1 VSDPKLDAYWMPF
14 TANRDFK
21 RSPRL
26 LVGGS
31 GIHLT
36 SSDGRP
42 ILDALSGLFCSPAG
56 HGRPE
61 IADAVHKQLLELSY
75 CTSFQHGHPR
85 AFELAARLA
94 SMLPGDLDHLF
105 FASSGSEAVD
115 TALKMALAYHRARG
129 DGQRVRLVGRERAYH
144 GVNFGGIAVGGI
156 GSNRNAFGPGLPG
169 ALHLRHTW
177 LPENV
182 MSRGEPERGI
192 ELADDLERLCALHG
206 GDTIAACIVEPVAG
220 STGCLVPPRGY
231 LRRLREICDAHG
243 ILLIF
248 DEVITGFGR
257 LGADFAAQRFGVQP
271 DLVTLAKAL
280 TNGAIPMSAV
290 AASREVYRTVIEA
303 APDPGIELFHGYT
316 WSAHPVA
323 CAAALAALELYAR
336 EDLFARARS
345 LEQPFLD
352 AVFALAELPVVTDV
366 RGIGLFAGV
375 DLAPDG
381 APGRRGYQAVR
392 DFFEAGV
399 LVKLTGDAILLAPP
413 FVAEPSEIDQM
424 IERIRGV
431 LEGY

>member
-31 GIHLT
+31 GVHLT

-56 HGRPE
+56 HARSE

-75 CTSFQHGHPR
+75 CSSFQHGHPR
-85 AFELAARLA
+85 AFELAERLA

-115 TALKMALAYHRARG
+115 TALKISLAYHRARG
-129 DGQRVRLVGRERAYH
+129 DGQRVKFVGRERAYH

-156 GSNRNAFGPGLPG
+156 GPNRNTFGPGLPG

-182 MSRGEPERGI
+182 MSRGEPERGL

-206 GDTIAACIVEPVAG
+206 GETIAACIVEPVAG

-231 LRRLREICDAHG
+231 LSRLREICDAHG

-290 AASREVYRTVIEA
+290 AASGEIYRAITEA

-316 WSAHPVA
+316 WSAHPAA

-345 LEQPFLD
+345 LEEPFLD
-352 AVFALAELPVVTDV
+352 AVFSLSELPIVTDV

-381 APGRRGYQAVR
+381 APGRRGYRAVQ

-399 LVKLTGDAILLAPP
+399 FAKVTGDAILLAPP
-413 FVAEPSEIDQM
+413 FVAEPSQLEEM

-431 LEGY
+431 LERY

>member
-1 VSDPKLDAYWMPF
+1 MSDPKLDAYWMPF

-31 GIHLT
+31 GVHLT

-56 HGRPE
+56 HARSE

-75 CTSFQHGHPR
+75 CSSFQHGHPR
-85 AFELAARLA
+85 AFELAERLA

-115 TALKMALAYHRARG
+115 TALKISLAYHRARG
-129 DGQRVRLVGRERAYH
+129 DGQRVKFVGRERAYH

-156 GSNRNAFGPGLPG
+156 GPNRNTFGPGLPG

-182 MSRGEPERGI
+182 MSRGEPERGL

-206 GDTIAACIVEPVAG
+206 GETIAACIVEPVAG

-231 LRRLREICDAHG
+231 LSRLREICDAHG

-271 DLVTLAKAL
+271 DLVTLAKAR

-290 AASREVYRTVIEA
+290 AASGEIYRAITEA

-316 WSAHPVA
+316 WSAHPAA

-345 LEQPFLD
+345 LEEPFLD
-352 AVFALAELPVVTDV
+352 AVFSLSELPIVTDV

-381 APGRRGYQAVR
+381 APGRRGYRAVQ

-399 LVKLTGDAILLAPP
+399 FAKVTGDAILLAPP
-413 FVAEPSEIDQM
+413 FVAEPSQLEEM

-431 LEGY
+431 LERY

>member
-31 GIHLT
+31 GVHLT

-56 HGRPE
+56 HARSE

-75 CTSFQHGHPR
+75 CSSFQHGHPG
-85 AFELAARLA
+85 AFELAERLA

-115 TALKMALAYHRARG
+115 TALKISLAYHRARG
-129 DGQRVRLVGRERAYH
+129 DGQRVKFVGRERAYH

-156 GSNRNAFGPGLPG
+156 GPNRNTFGPGLPG

-182 MSRGEPERGI
+182 MSRGEPERGL

-206 GDTIAACIVEPVAG
+206 GETIAACIVEPVAG

-231 LRRLREICDAHG
+231 LSRLRELCDAHG

-290 AASREVYRTVIEA
+290 AASGEIYRAITEA

-316 WSAHPVA
+316 WSAHPAA

-345 LEQPFLD
+345 LEEPFLD
-352 AVFALAELPVVTDV
+352 AVFSLSELPIVTDV

-381 APGRRGYQAVR
+381 APGRRGYRAVQ

-399 LVKLTGDAILLAPP
+399 FAKVTGDAILLAPP
-413 FVAEPSEIDQM
+413 FVAEPSQLEEM

-431 LEGY
+431 LERY

>member
-1 VSDPKLDAYWMPF
+1 VSDAQLDAYWLPF

-21 RSPRL
+21 RSPRVL
-26 LVGGS
+26 TGAS
-31 GIHLT
+31 GIHFT

-42 ILDALSGLFCSPAG
+42 ILDALSGLFCAPAG
-56 HGRPE
+56 HGRRE
-61 IADAVHKQLLELSY
+61 IADAVHKQILELSY
-75 CTSFQHGHPR
+75 CTSFEHAHPR
-85 AFELAARLA
+85 AFELAGRLA
-94 SMLPGDLDHLF
+94 RMLPGDLDHLF

-115 TALKMALAYHRARG
+115 TSLKIALAYHRARG
-129 DGQRVRLVGRERAYH
+129 EGQRVRLVGRERAYH
-144 GVNFGGIAVGGI
+144 GVNFGGISVGGI
-156 GSNRNAFGPGLPG
+156 APNRSAFGPGLPG
-169 ALHLRHTW
+169 TLHLRHTW

-182 MSRGEPERGI
+182 MSRGEPEHGI

-231 LRRLREICDAHG
+231 LARLREICDAHG

-257 LGADFAAQRFGVQP
+257 LGADFAAQRFDVQP

-280 TNGAIPMSAV
+280 TNGAVPMSAV
-290 AASREVYRTVIEA
+290 AVSREVHRAITEA

-323 CAAALAALELYAR
+323 CAAALAALDLYDR
-336 EDLFARARS
+336 EELFARARH
-345 LEQPFLD
+345 LEVPFLD
-352 AVFALAELPVVTDV
+352 AVFALGELPVVTDV
-366 RGIGLFAGV
+366 RGMGLFAGV

-381 APGRRGYQAVR
+381 APGRRGYRAIQ
-392 DFFEAGV
+392 DLFEAGV
-399 LVKLTGDAILLAPP
+399 FVKLTGDAILIAPA
-413 FVAEPSEIDQM
+413 FVAEPSDIEQM

-431 LEGY
+431 LRSY